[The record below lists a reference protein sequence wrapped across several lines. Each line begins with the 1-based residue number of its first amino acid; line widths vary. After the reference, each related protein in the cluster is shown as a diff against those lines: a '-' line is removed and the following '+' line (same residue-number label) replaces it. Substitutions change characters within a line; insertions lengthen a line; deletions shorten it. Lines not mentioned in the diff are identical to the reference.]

1 MSTTRRHVL
10 RPPRPAV
17 HDPRRERQVRRA
29 REQLEA
35 ERAKLD
41 RWMTR
46 LKRAFHAMEKQQQR
60 IAGLQRKLRKLE
72 PA

>member
-1 MSTTRRHVL
+1 MSTSRRQVL

-46 LKRAFHAMEKQQQR
+46 LKRAFHTVEKHQRR
-60 IAGLQRKLRKLE
+60 IAGLERKLRNLE